1 MNRIRFKRRLP
12 TWLLA
17 FLTALSVLA
26 PAGALYAQ
34 GAPSVTL
41 TQMSSDPFTVGPGQH
56 ATQVEPHMLANGST
70 LVAAFQTGRIVNG
83 GGTAIGW
90 ATSTDGGS
98 SWAHGFLPGLTTGNG
113 GGPYD
118 AASDPAVAYDAKHGV
133 WMIASLP
140 LSNTTTTPAVVVSRS
155 TTAASRGRNR

>member
-1 MNRIRFKRRLP
+1 MSRFLFGRSTGRIAP
-12 TWLLA
+12 WGTLLC
-17 FLTALSVLA
+17 LCLLSVVVLA
-26 PAGALYAQ
+26 QDKPG
-34 GAPSVTL
+34 VTL

-56 ATQVEPHMLANGST
+56 ATEVEPHMLANGAT

-98 SWAHGFLPGLTTGNG
+98 TWAHGFLPGLTSGNG
-113 GGPYD
+113 GGPYS
-118 AASDPAVAYDAKHGV
+118 AASDPAVAYDAKHDV

-140 LSNTTTTPAVVVSRS
+140 IGTSSTPAVVVSRS
-155 TTAASRGRNR
+155 SD